1 MYFDRGQCGGV
12 TERLKVSDSKSVGRS
27 KRPMGSNPI
36 SPAIYQHPSRDIE
49 KRLAI
54 CGFVLLRGRQVI
66 VENFTSSISIL
77 TGVVSI
83 AIAVIAMWISLRAE
97 RESRAN
103 YDRTKDVLAQIDT
116 KAAVVETVVKENQQQ
131 LLNTI
136 TSLLVPNS
144 ETMDEKMGMAIV
156 QAFAQ
161 NPQGMGPLLQQ
172 IQAMGNQD
180 NRS

>member
-1 MYFDRGQCGGV
+1 
-12 TERLKVSDSKSVGRS
+12 
-27 KRPMGSNPI
+27 MGSNPI
-36 SPAIYQHPSRDIE
+36 SPTIYQHPSRDIE

-54 CGFVLLRGRQVI
+54 CGFVLLRGRKVI
-66 VENFTSSISIL
+66 LENFASSISIL

-131 LLNTI
+131 LLDTI
-136 TSLLVPNS
+136 TSLLVPNRD
-144 ETMDEKMGMAIV
+144 TMDEKMGMAILD
-156 QAFAQ
+156 AMMK
-161 NPQGMGPLLQQ
+161 NPQGMGPMLQQ
-172 IQAMGNQD
+172 IQQLQALGNQD
-180 NRS
+180 ERS

>member
-1 MYFDRGQCGGV
+1 M
-12 TERLKVSDSKSVGRS
+12 E
-27 KRPMGSNPI
+27 N
-36 SPAIYQHPSRDIE
+36 
-49 KRLAI
+49 LA
-54 CGFVLLRGRQVI
+54 
-66 VENFTSSISIL
+66 SSISIL

-136 TSLLVPNS
+136 SSLLVPNS
-144 ETMDEKMGMAIV
+144 DTADEKMGMAIID
-156 QAFAQ
+156 AMMK
-161 NPQGMGPLLQQ
+161 NPQGMGPMLQQ
-172 IQAMGNQD
+172 IQQLHALGNQNQD
-180 NRS
+180 DRS